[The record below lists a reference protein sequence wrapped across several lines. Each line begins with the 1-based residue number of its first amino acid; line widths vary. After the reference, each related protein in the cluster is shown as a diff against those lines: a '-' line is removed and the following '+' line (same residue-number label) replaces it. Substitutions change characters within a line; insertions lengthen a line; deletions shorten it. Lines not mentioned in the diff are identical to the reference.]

1 MNLRMP
7 PQSLLSDESSS
18 MFFDLGTPSSLVRH
32 NPYRCLRIHHTGA
45 PYLANMGEKEDNGGN
60 AGGPGSILSDLLA
73 EGIKGFFWGP
83 HGIQIG
89 IGLTIIVVSKLMG
102 YW

>member
-1 MNLRMP
+1 
-7 PQSLLSDESSS
+7 
-18 MFFDLGTPSSLVRH
+18 
-32 NPYRCLRIHHTGA
+32 
-45 PYLANMGEKEDNGGN
+45 MGEKEDNGGN
-60 AGGPGSILSDLLA
+60 EGGPGSILSDLLV

>member
-1 MNLRMP
+1 
-7 PQSLLSDESSS
+7 
-18 MFFDLGTPSSLVRH
+18 
-32 NPYRCLRIHHTGA
+32 
-45 PYLANMGEKEDNGGN
+45 MGEKEDNGGN
-60 AGGPGSILSDLLA
+60 ESEHGPILTDLLA

>member
-1 MNLRMP
+1 MMDAS
-7 PQSLLSDESSS
+7 QSHRCTA
-18 MFFDLGTPSSLVRH
+18 FHHYR
-32 NPYRCLRIHHTGA
+32 YRCLRIHHTGA
-45 PYLANMGEKEDNGGN
+45 PCLANMGEKEDNGGN

>member
-1 MNLRMP
+1 M
-7 PQSLLSDESSS
+7 
-18 MFFDLGTPSSLVRH
+18 
-32 NPYRCLRIHHTGA
+32 
-45 PYLANMGEKEDNGGN
+45 ANMGEKEDNGGN
-60 AGGPGSILSDLLA
+60 ESEHEPILTDLLA

>member
-1 MNLRMP
+1 M
-7 PQSLLSDESSS
+7 
-18 MFFDLGTPSSLVRH
+18 
-32 NPYRCLRIHHTGA
+32 
-45 PYLANMGEKEDNGGN
+45 ANMGEKEDNEGDGGE
-60 AGGPGSILSDLLA
+60 PESILSDLLA

-89 IGLTIIVVSKLMG
+89 IGLTIIVVSKVMG

>member
-1 MNLRMP
+1 
-7 PQSLLSDESSS
+7 
-18 MFFDLGTPSSLVRH
+18 V
-32 NPYRCLRIHHTGA
+32 
-45 PYLANMGEKEDNGGN
+45 ANMGEKEDNGGN
-60 AGGPGSILSDLLA
+60 ESAHESILTDLLA
-73 EGIKGFFWGP
+73 EGIKGIFWGP

>member
-1 MNLRMP
+1 
-7 PQSLLSDESSS
+7 
-18 MFFDLGTPSSLVRH
+18 
-32 NPYRCLRIHHTGA
+32 
-45 PYLANMGEKEDNGGN
+45 MGEKEDNGGN

>member
-1 MNLRMP
+1 MGDKLNLIVTKGP
-7 PQSLLSDESSS
+7 CVC
-18 MFFDLGTPSSLVRH
+18 GH
-32 NPYRCLRIHHTGA
+32 NTGYRCLRIHHTGT
-45 PYLANMGEKEDNGGN
+45 PCLANMGEKEDNEGDGGE
-60 AGGPGSILSDLLA
+60 PESILSDLLA

>member
-1 MNLRMP
+1 MTKAIIMGLKVEPRIMDTSQRNH
-7 PQSLLSDESSS
+7 
-18 MFFDLGTPSSLVRH
+18 GTRRH
-32 NPYRCLRIHHTGA
+32 HLPYRCLRIHHTGA